1 MSNTPPAEASV
12 PVSTDEDSV
21 IDYLARN
28 PGLLERYPEVLT
40 ELTFSH
46 ESGAAVS
53 LVERQLKL
61 LRDEN
66 QSLKNKLN
74 ELVHIARENEELSQR
89 FHRLSLELM
98 THDNLH
104 DVISLIRDQIQT
116 FFYTDYVNFFFTDRL
131 ADRLDGMS
139 NHMLD
144 PDDKHATRIYGWI
157 EARKPVFGPF
167 DPGVRKQLF
176 AGATQIPSCVLV
188 PLYHTHDFGLL
199 ALGSK
204 SNGRFADGMGTLFLQ
219 QLGDLVSS
227 KLKHFLDRE

>member
-1 MSNTPPAEASV
+1 MSNMPPAEVAV
-12 PVSTDEDSV
+12 LDSTDEDSV
-21 IDYLARN
+21 IDYLTRN
-28 PGLLERYPEVLT
+28 PDVLERHPATLAQ
-40 ELTFSH
+40 LTFSH

-116 FFYTDYVNFFFTDRL
+116 FFYTDHVNFFFTENL
-131 ADRLDGMS
+131 ADQLDGMKDHILTAES
-139 NHMLD
+139 
-144 PDDKHATRIYGWI
+144 KHAAKIQEWI
-157 EARKPVFGPF
+157 DARNPVFGPF
-167 DPGVRKQLF
+167 DPGIRKQLF
-176 AGATQIPSCVLV
+176 ADAGDIPSCVLI
-188 PLYHTHDFGLL
+188 PLYHTQNFGLL
-199 ALGSK
+199 VLGSK
-204 SNGRFADGMGTLFLQ
+204 SNQRFSDGMGTLFLQ

-227 KLKHFLDRE
+227 KLKHFLDRN